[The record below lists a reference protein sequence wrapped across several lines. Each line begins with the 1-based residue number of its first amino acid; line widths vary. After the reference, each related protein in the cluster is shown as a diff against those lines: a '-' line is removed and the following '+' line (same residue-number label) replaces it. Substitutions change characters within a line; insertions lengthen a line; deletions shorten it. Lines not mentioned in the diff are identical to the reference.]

1 MADKRAEK
9 GRLRLSDANPIYQ
22 GPNKYGSLQLHV
34 KAMCHSQ
41 VATAREKLVFILH
54 SDNAPN
60 KQIFNSMP
68 NFRQSQ
74 PFAGSQTLQY
84 CFHAWFFGRPSR
96 ISDLQYYLHL

>member
-54 SDNAPN
+54 SENAPN
-60 KQIFNSMP
+60 TQNFNRFAKVNLLLAQPAKAIAKFERLS
-68 NFRQSQ
+68 NFAILFSHMVFWETQRNQ
-74 PFAGSQTLQY
+74 
-84 CFHAWFFGRPSR
+84 
-96 ISDLQYYLHL
+96 